1 MERCDLPP
9 GPAIRQAATVD
20 GGRCRAL
27 VMGREQVQRWRGMGG
42 TKLQHF
48 AANQGEQGAMPVTG
62 LTIHDIV
69 ISP

>member
-9 GPAIRQAATVD
+9 GPAMRQAAAD
-20 GGRCRAL
+20 GGGRCRAL
-27 VMGREQVQRWRGMGG
+27 VMGEADGQRCRGMGRQ
-42 TKLQHF
+42 TATLRH
-48 AANQGEQGAMPVTG
+48 NPPGAVFRAVTG